1 MSVTVDGQGTVDMS
15 AADNDFSGT
24 IMFESGTLELGG
36 DEDPDASLDFG
47 APAKLVLQY
56 ANGAVTWAD
65 PINDF
70 MVGDTIVVEGYVET
84 SFSFF
89 ANDLIMNS

>member
-1 MSVTVDGQGTVDMS
+1 MSVTTVDGQGTVDMS

-56 ANGAVTWAD
+56 KPNGAVTWAD

-70 MVGDTIVVEGYVET
+70 MVGRYDRR
-84 SFSFF
+84 
-89 ANDLIMNS
+89 